1 MVATR
6 LTPSLRRLAERDVTL
21 AVAAGILVLGGSLI
35 AGTGAVAAFVGAAL
49 CVPLAWRSRWPLR
62 VLAVIALASLGYL
75 VLNDTP
81 PVFIVPV
88 TIAVYTAAVRGTRAR
103 TLAVG
108 AALLPYAVLVAIVF
122 SPDGNSVF
130 AALRELLAQLG
141 FALAAGE
148 AVRTGRALLGALR
161 QRAEEAEHTSELE
174 AQRRVDAERV
184 RMAREV
190 HDIVAHSLA
199 TISTQAAVGTH
210 LGQRDPE
217 RGLELLASIKTIST
231 EALQDLRHA
240 LGAFREDTGAAPTAP
255 TPSLRDLPA
264 LVDRCRGSG
273 LTVALRLEGAQGGVP
288 VALQAATFRIVQE
301 GLTNVMRHAHG
312 APAVVRVAVD
322 QHGVEVDVSD
332 DGTGHPTASSSAT
345 PGSGLIG
352 MRERALALGGD
363 FEAGHLADGGFRV
376 HAALPLDGVAA

>member
-1 MVATR
+1 MH
-6 LTPSLRRLAERDVTL
+6 
-21 AVAAGILVLGGSLI
+21 GS
-35 AGTGAVAAFVGAAL
+35 
-49 CVPLAWRSRWPLR
+49 
-62 VLAVIALASLGYL
+62 
-75 VLNDTP
+75 
-81 PVFIVPV
+81 
-88 TIAVYTAAVRGTRAR
+88 RGR
-103 TLAVG
+103 TLKVG
-108 AALLPYAVLVAIVF
+108 TALFAYAALVAIVF

-130 AALRELLAQLG
+130 GALRELIAQLG
-141 FALAAGE
+141 FALALGE

-161 QRAEEAEHTSELE
+161 QRAEEAEHTSQLE

-210 LGQRDPE
+210 VGHRDPE

-231 EALQDLRHA
+231 EALQDLRHT

-255 TPSLRDLPA
+255 TPSLGDLPA

-273 LTVALRLEGAQGGVP
+273 LTVALRLEGSQGGLP

-322 QHGVEVDVSD
+322 GHGVEIEVTD
-332 DGTGHPTASSSAT
+332 DGTGRPTATSSET

-352 MRERALALGGD
+352 MRERALALGGV
-363 FEAGHLADGGFRV
+363 FEAGRRSGGGFRV
-376 HAALPLDGVAA
+376 RAALPLDGIAA